1 MKIVFLVFFVGLIGL
16 VILLDDL
23 GDGDDGRDLHPL
35 VALGVGTGLGGVV
48 GVGPPL
54 QNDVGR
60 AEIAMDWSQDKK
72 ICYIEILD
80 KALSYMYNK
89 CSWRLGKTR

>member
-1 MKIVFLVFFVGLIGL
+1 MFLVGLIDL

-23 GDGDDGRDLHPL
+23 GDGDDGCDLHPL

-60 AEIAMDWSQDKK
+60 AEMVVAWAEDS
-72 ICYIEILD
+72 
-80 KALSYMYNK
+80 ALKY
-89 CSWRLGKTR
+89 